1 VLVEDV
7 IGVGCSFLQS
17 GLPGSSPSTNHL
29 STLLALR
36 CYRYEPMSLPLG
48 GWKDRHKQLHNLPA
62 TPLFSCWP
70 SVRHWKFKRRLIRV
84 DAYHLNDLRGQ
95 ITSGKCQLHLY
106 STCVTCGDVQ
116 ERLAV
121 MSVTD
126 MLSMSESRLERQAVD
141 CGATQN
147 DTQRLVLAV
156 SNLRHC
162 IGWSFGLAY
171 CKTSAQSSKYLSFV
185 VVVKLLLH

>member
-1 VLVEDV
+1 
-7 IGVGCSFLQS
+7 
-17 GLPGSSPSTNHL
+17 
-29 STLLALR
+29 
-36 CYRYEPMSLPLG
+36 MSLPLG

-171 CKTSAQSSKYLSFV
+171 CKTSAVLWHCWLGDRKCIPPVKSWVLVCWWWRFDWIFARLVGPVVTTTSIILSFN
-185 VVVKLLLH
+185 KTG